1 MSNARRKLVWS
12 LFLSFPL
19 LVKANSANS
28 PLPLVMDNFHSSFRF
43 SMCSP
48 MWYDYIRYIDRPL
61 IGWVAPLKTI
71 CCNSDVML
79 RQWFSTVPPL
89 DLWWAACPQSKWPII
104 YMYSL
109 DHISRTEC
117 KRRGVV
123 FIGWGTFYFSEN
135 CPWSRGQLSWAS
147 REPGTDVPAG
157 PAHGRT
163 GQYSSAPWRY
173 TRCKGSSAVGQALG
187 PPRSL
192 SESNLHNFFTKSLSC
207 SYQKV
212 HKTLHRAN
220 FLDIQYL
227 KIWKLNFSIVGDT
240 FTA

>member
-1 MSNARRKLVWS
+1 MSNARRKLMWS

-117 KRRGVV
+117 KRRGRGS
-123 FIGWGTFYFSEN
+123 FHRMRHFLFLRELSLESGAAGFGAACGCAAWGAAG
-135 CPWSRGQLSWAS
+135 RGAADCGAACG
-147 REPGTDVPAG
+147 RAVCGTVGRGAAG
-157 PAHGRT
+157 FRAGRLT
-163 GQYSSAPWRY
+163 
-173 TRCKGSSAVGQALG
+173 KAL
-187 PPRSL
+187 
-192 SESNLHNFFTKSLSC
+192 
-207 SYQKV
+207 
-212 HKTLHRAN
+212 
-220 FLDIQYL
+220 
-227 KIWKLNFSIVGDT
+227 
-240 FTA
+240 